1 MDILSNAVTSLNP
14 CVYAI
19 MITGKDQKRVM
30 FSRFIGL
37 KNFNMQTY
45 KNKKLIIIN
54 HGDIPV
60 MTQKQDNV
68 YEIKIN
74 KRNMT
79 LGDLRNFSLT
89 LIPLNAISLTF
100 DDDDWRVP
108 TYIEFMLDTLLKTKS
123 TAVFMKNRLE
133 YNLTNGFS
141 YRSFFDYGSTH
152 MMCIKLEKLQYLSK
166 DTLED
171 IQLQSDLK
179 SFNKKYTA
187 IDNDPKMYLRII
199 HENNTSPNAA
209 ETKNSLIKVS
219 DDSYYKE
226 FDIDVDNKA
235 YIDKI
240 IRDYYSL
247 LK

>member
-1 MDILSNAVTSLNP
+1 
-14 CVYAI
+14 
-19 MITGKDQKRVM
+19 
-30 FSRFIGL
+30 
-37 KNFNMQTY
+37 MQTY
-45 KNKKLIIIN
+45 TNKKLIIIN
-54 HGDIPV
+54 HGNIPV
-60 MTQKQDNV
+60 MVQKQDNV
-68 YEIKIN
+68 HEIKIN
-74 KRNMT
+74 KGNMT
-79 LGDLRNFSLT
+79 LGDLRNFSLS

-100 DDDDWRVP
+100 DDDDWRSP
-108 TYIEFMLDTLLKTKS
+108 NYMEFMVDTLLKTKS
-123 TAVFMKNRLE
+123 TAVFMKNRVE

-141 YRSFFDYGSTH
+141 YRSSFDYGSTH
-152 MMCIKLEKLQYLSK
+152 MMCIKIDKLQYLSK

-187 IDNDPKMYLRII
+187 IDNDPTMYLRII

-219 DDSYYKE
+219 DNSYYKE
-226 FDIDVDNKA
+226 YDIETDNKA

-247 LK
+247 LR